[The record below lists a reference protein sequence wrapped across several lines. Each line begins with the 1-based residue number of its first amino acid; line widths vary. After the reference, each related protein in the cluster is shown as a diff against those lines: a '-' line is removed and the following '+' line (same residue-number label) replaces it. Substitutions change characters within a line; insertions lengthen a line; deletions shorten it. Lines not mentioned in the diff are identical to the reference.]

1 MKLATIWVRRP
12 LLGLAGG
19 LVEREEMES
28 ELAGVSRQEL
38 ERQTVSAE
46 DGS

>member
-1 MKLATIWVRRP
+1 MRRP

-19 LVEREEMES
+19 LVGREEIEH
-28 ELAGVSRQEL
+28 ERAGVSRQEI
-38 ERQTVSAE
+38 ERQTVSEE